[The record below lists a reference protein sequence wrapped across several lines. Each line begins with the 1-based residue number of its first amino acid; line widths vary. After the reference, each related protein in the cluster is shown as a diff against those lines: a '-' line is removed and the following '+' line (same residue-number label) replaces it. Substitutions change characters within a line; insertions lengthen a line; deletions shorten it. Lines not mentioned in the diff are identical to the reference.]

1 MFNFI
6 DHFDFESY
14 YFFKLLSN
22 NEYMPQLT
30 ENDLITNT
38 SNNFVLSWKDQVKNG
53 NVKIIEPK
61 VSIQKEDVIYLL
73 LCLKKLNKI
82 LIFY

>member
-61 VSIQKEDVIYLL
+61 VAIQKEDVIYLL

>member
-1 MFNFI
+1 
-6 DHFDFESY
+6 
-14 YFFKLLSN
+14 
-22 NEYMPQLT
+22 MPQLI

-61 VSIQKEDVIYLL
+61 VSIQKEDVI
-73 LCLKKLNKI
+73 I
-82 LIFY
+82 LILF